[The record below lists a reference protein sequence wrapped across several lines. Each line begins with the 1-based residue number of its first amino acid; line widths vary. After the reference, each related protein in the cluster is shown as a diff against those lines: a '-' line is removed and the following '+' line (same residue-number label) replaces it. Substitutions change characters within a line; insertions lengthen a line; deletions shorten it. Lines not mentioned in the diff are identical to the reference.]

1 MRILRDS
8 GNPVRPRETV
18 LILQRDQPP
27 PVVVA
32 LAPGNDAR
40 QLHTGQRGEV
50 EIPALRR
57 RFIASVSELT
67 PPSRSSALAQV
78 QLTLVDPPAEELSRL
93 AALRG
98 APAVVVLPNRSN
110 PLQRLS
116 F

>member
-1 MRILRDS
+1 MGPAQGTGINEEALEER
-8 GNPVRPRETV
+8 

-32 LAPGNDAR
+32 LVPGHDAR
-40 QLHTGQRGEV
+40 QLRPGQRGEV

-57 RFIASVSELT
+57 RFIAAVSELT
-67 PPSRSSALAQV
+67 APPWPGAPAQV
-78 QLTLVDPPAEELSRL
+78 QLTLVDPSAEELSRL

-98 APAVVVLPNRSN
+98 APAVVVLPNRSD
-110 PLQRLS
+110 PLQLLP